1 MEWCCDLVLDA
12 ARTLLERPAAS
23 PQAVMRVS
31 TVEVLVI
38 DGFLDRLLE
47 CVCFGHLR

>member
-12 ARTLLERPAAS
+12 ARGLMERRAVS
-23 PQAVMRVS
+23 PHAVMRVS

-47 CVCFGHLR
+47 RVCFGHLR